1 MAAGSAAGIAEHIA
15 MFPVDTIKTR
25 MQALAAPGSGVS
37 GTVSRAM
44 SSIIRK
50 EGFLGL
56 YSGVGAV
63 AVGAGPSHGIYFV
76 VYEYMKS
83 FLGATDDEHRPLET
97 SAAAAAAT
105 VVADAFMT
113 PLDVVKQRLQLG
125 CYISS
130 SGGGLRIWLP
140 CLNLGGPKFRHDL
153 PQLLR

>member
-1 MAAGSAAGIAEHIA
+1 

-50 EGFLGL
+50 EGFIGL

-113 PLDVVKQRLQLG
+113 PLDVVKQRLIKYFG
-125 CYISS
+125 YNETSATDV
-130 SGGGLRIWLP
+130 
-140 CLNLGGPKFRHDL
+140 LNYVASIFARGDAKTEE
-153 PQLLR
+153 